1 MVSSGQKNYKC
12 FVGSKD
18 DYPKIKPLCM
28 FPKIIAYVKSSD
40 DETKWMYSFI
50 EGDELLG
57 KHNGIRNK
65 VSNSVKEELDFKPIS
80 NKKFFENQ
88 NIVLRWQ
95 SYIFSR

>member
-12 FVGSKD
+12 FLGSKD

-28 FPKIIAYVKSSD
+28 FPKITAYVKSSD

-57 KHNGIRNK
+57 KYNGIRNK
-65 VSNSVKEELDFKPIS
+65 VSNSVKEELDFEPIF
-80 NKKFFENQ
+80 NKNFFEN
-88 NIVLRWQ
+88 
-95 SYIFSR
+95 